1 MTRWFILSLLPMVMT
16 FPSVAQS
23 TAQGSATG
31 SAGTVVAFER
41 LQAKNRARL
50 FSDVPDPRG
59 QVYNYL
65 DDLSLTSGEGLSRE
79 VRPQAG
85 TRGVTTVVN
94 AFTSNRLTLPES
106 ESSIGTVRLREADSA
121 HREVQVKTLF
131 NLQQPLRVRV
141 RERTYPDSN

>member
-1 MTRWFILSLLPMVMT
+1 MTRWFILSLLPMVMA
-16 FPSVAQS
+16 FQAIAQS
-23 TAQGSATG
+23 PAGRSTAG

-50 FSDVPDPRG
+50 FSEIPDPRG

-65 DDLSLTSGEGLSRE
+65 DDSSLASGEGLSRE
-79 VRPQAG
+79 VRPKAG

-94 AFTSNRLTLPES
+94 AFTSNRLTLSES
-106 ESSIGTVRLREADSA
+106 ESSIGTVRLRGADIA
-121 HREVQVKTLF
+121 HREVQVKTHF